1 MIPSAEDIATGR
13 WRLAAWLRVIALVGM
28 LVSVPSMLSWLAEG
42 LRDNDLWD
50 YGYYASRMVLS
61 IGGAVGGILVFVLA
75 PSLARALLPVPVAT
89 ECPRCRYVLAGAGG
103 DRCPECGL
111 PVGDAFIRSALAP
124 GGRARRRRSRT
135 LDEISP
141 AMFLLGAFWS
151 VIVAAL
157 LLLALTARMGVSGL
171 LIGAVGAAP
180 IILSQMLALRLGA
193 RVVALRSRES
203 ETDPKTR
210 QEAT

>member
-1 MIPSAEDIATGR
+1 VREVLDIAGDIDGQIYMR
-13 WRLAAWLRVIALVGM
+13 DFKLIDQSDMIVSLHPRAARRRARPLQR
-28 LVSVPSMLSWLAEG
+28 
-42 LRDNDLWD
+42 R
-50 YGYYASRMVLS
+50 R
-61 IGGAVGGILVFVLA
+61 
-75 PSLARALLPVPVAT
+75 ARAAARLRAHQGGVRRVEAEEEPEPFITETAT
-89 ECPRCRYVLAGAGG
+89 KIFA